1 MEIDWN
7 VIDKKWQKQWLEN
20 NDHETDSDNKEKKFI
35 TVAYPYPNSPQ
46 HIGHGRTYTIADVH
60 SRYLRMKG
68 FNVLF
73 PMGFHYTGTP
83 ILGMAKRVEANDVE
97 LIEGFKTLYN
107 VPEDKI
113 KEFVE
118 PVKIA
123 DYFHEEIKSGMVE
136 MGYSIDWRRE
146 FTTIDPAYQKFIE
159 WQFRNLK
166 EKNLI
171 VQGSHPVG
179 WCPKDQNPVSQH
191 DTLGDVEPD
200 FTEYIII
207 KFDLNGVKIPVAT
220 LRPETLFG
228 VTNIWINPQVM
239 YQKIKVNDE
248 ICITSPECARK
259 LEFLEKKIEVI
270 EDIMGSDFVG
280 QSVKAPHSSDS
291 VLILPASFVK
301 SDNGT
306 GIVMSVPAHA
316 PFDYQALLD
325 SKSGKNKSINNDL
338 LKNIQNIE
346 PISMI
351 NTKGLGNIPAKDI
364 VEKMGI
370 SHQDD
375 PKLEEA
381 TKEIYSKEFYDGI
394 LANNTKQ
401 FAGKKIS
408 EAKDEVKEWITKIG
422 SADILLEL
430 TNSPVKCRCG
440 TECVVKLLS
449 NQWFLDYSNKDWKQ
463 KAHSCFE
470 GMNILPNEIRSEFD
484 KVLDWLRERACARQH
499 GLGTKIPWDK
509 EWLVESLADSV
520 IYMAFYIISKYV
532 NKKEINGN
540 DLTDEFFDYVFY
552 GEKDSGEI
560 ANKINI
566 TKEKLEEI
574 RNEFLYFYPVDSRH
588 SGRDLVP
595 NHLTFFVLNHV
606 ALFPEENWPQEI
618 VVNGSVLMA
627 GKKMSKSM
635 GNIIPLRDA
644 VRKHGAD
651 PIRLTILISAE
662 LLQDAD
668 FNVEAIN
675 GIKNKLE
682 SMYENSTKTK
692 AEEIPELEP
701 EDKWILSMLQ
711 NLAIN
716 VSQSMDKIRFREALH
731 HILYDFDS
739 KLQWYLKRT
748 KSKQRTNIS
757 GILHKILSSRVLML
771 SPFAPHI
778 AEEMWEKLGNS
789 ELASKSAWPSS
800 VEIEIDSKSIQTET
814 LLKSII
820 DDINNILK
828 ETKISPKKIIIVGG
842 GNIGFNLA
850 KNLETDSKGV
860 RVKIIEKN
868 KDRAEFIAN
877 ELNDTI
883 VINGNG
889 LDEDVLKEAN
899 IEEAET
905 ILSLT
910 NDDEDNIMVSVLA
923 EKNNPNKRTI
933 ALVNK
938 QNYSLLQTSLKIDD
952 LVDPRLTTVST
963 ILKHVHKGTIETV
976 YTLLD
981 GEYEFIEAEILE
993 TSELISKSIK
1003 DSSVPKEI
1011 RIGAIVRDKDI
1022 IIPKSDFKFEKKDL
1036 VVFLSKREHLKE
1048 VESLFRVSSLI

>member
-7 VIDKKWQKQWLEN
+7 AIDRKWQKKWLEN
-20 NDHETDSDNKEKKFI
+20 NDHETDSNNKEKKFI

-46 HIGHGRTYTIADVH
+46 HIGHGRTYTITDVH

-83 ILGMAKRVEANDVE
+83 ILGMSKRVEAGDTEIIDGLKN
-97 LIEGFKTLYN
+97 IYN
-107 VPEDKI
+107 VPDEAI
-113 KEFVE
+113 KTFVE
-118 PVKIA
+118 PIKIA
-123 DYFHEEIKSGMVE
+123 NYFHQEIKEGMIE

-228 VTNIWINPQVM
+228 VTNIWINPQVV

-248 ICITSPECARK
+248 IWITSPECARK
-259 LEFLEKKIEVI
+259 LEFLGKKIEVI
-270 EDIMGSDFVG
+270 EDILGSDFVG
-280 QSVKAPHSSDS
+280 QSAKAPHSSDS

-325 SKSGKNKSINNDL
+325 SKSGKNKSINSDL

-351 NTKGLGNIPAKDI
+351 NTEGLGNIPAKDI

-408 EAKDEVKEWITKIG
+408 EAKDEIKEWITKVG

-463 KAHSCFE
+463 KAHRCFE

-552 GEKDSGEI
+552 GKKDSGEI

-711 NLAIN
+711 NLALN

-778 AEEMWEKLGNS
+778 AEEIWEKLGNS

-800 VEIEIDSKSIQTET
+800 IGIEIDSKSIQTET

-820 DDINNILK
+820 EDINNILK
-828 ETKISPKKIIIVGG
+828 VTKISPKKITIYTAEQWKSKAYNSILKNVLDGQT
-842 GNIGFNLA
+842 NIGTIIKSLIANKETEQIKKDPDFVKKTLNDILSEPVELRKGRMNIGQIDEKQIISSELSSLV
-850 KNLETDSKGV
+850 KNDYDVELSVFSESDSEKYDP
-860 RVKIIEKN
+860 KN
-868 KDRAEFIAN
+868 KAKAARPFKPAI
-877 ELNDTI
+877 L
-883 VINGNG
+883 
-889 LDEDVLKEAN
+889 
-899 IEEAET
+899 IE
-905 ILSLT
+905 
-910 NDDEDNIMVSVLA
+910 
-923 EKNNPNKRTI
+923 
-933 ALVNK
+933 
-938 QNYSLLQTSLKIDD
+938 
-952 LVDPRLTTVST
+952 
-963 ILKHVHKGTIETV
+963 
-976 YTLLD
+976 
-981 GEYEFIEAEILE
+981 
-993 TSELISKSIK
+993 
-1003 DSSVPKEI
+1003 
-1011 RIGAIVRDKDI
+1011 
-1022 IIPKSDFKFEKKDL
+1022 
-1036 VVFLSKREHLKE
+1036 
-1048 VESLFRVSSLI
+1048 

>member
-1 MEIDWN
+1 
-7 VIDKKWQKQWLEN
+7 
-20 NDHETDSDNKEKKFI
+20 
-35 TVAYPYPNSPQ
+35 
-46 HIGHGRTYTIADVH
+46 
-60 SRYLRMKG
+60 
-68 FNVLF
+68 
-73 PMGFHYTGTP
+73 MGFHYTGTP

-123 DYFHEEIKSGMVE
+123 DYFHEEIKSGMIE

-200 FTEYIII
+200 FTEYIVI

-228 VTNIWINPQVM
+228 VTNIWINPQVT
-239 YQKIKVNDE
+239 YQKIKVDDE
-248 ICITSPECARK
+248 IWITSPECARK
-259 LEFLEKKIEVI
+259 LEFLGKKIEVI
-270 EDIMGSDFVG
+270 EDVLGSDFVG
-280 QSVKAPHSSDS
+280 QSAKTPHNSDS

-325 SKSGKNKSINNDL
+325 SKSGKNKSINSDL

-351 NTKGLGNIPAKDI
+351 NTESLGNIPAKDI

-370 SHQDD
+370 LHQDD

-381 TKEIYSKEFYDGI
+381 TKEIYSKEFYEGI
-394 LANNTKQ
+394 LGDNTKQ

-408 EAKDEVKEWITKIG
+408 EAKDEIKEWITKTG

-499 GLGTKIPWDK
+499 GLGTKVPWDK

-552 GEKDSGEI
+552 GKKDSGEI

-675 GIKNKLE
+675 GIKNKLK

-701 EDKWILSMLQ
+701 EDKWILGMLQ
-711 NLAIN
+711 NLASN
-716 VSQSMDKIRFREALH
+716 VSKSMDKIRLREALH

-739 KLQWYLKRT
+739 ELQWYLKRA
-748 KSKQRTNIS
+748 KSKRRENIS
-757 GILHKILSSRVLML
+757 GILHKIFSNRVLML

-778 AEEMWEKLGNS
+778 AEEIWEKLGNT

-800 VEIEIDSKSIQTET
+800 VGIEIDPTAIQTET

-828 ETKISPKKIIIVGG
+828 VTKISPKKITIYTAEQWKSKAYNSILKNVLDGQT
-842 GNIGFNLA
+842 NIGIIIKSLIANKETEQIKKDPDFVKKTLNDILSEPVELRKGRMNVDQIDEKQIISSELSSLV
-850 KNLETDSKGV
+850 KNDYDIELSVFSESDSEKYDP
-860 RVKIIEKN
+860 KN
-868 KDRAEFIAN
+868 KAKAARPFKPAI
-877 ELNDTI
+877 L
-883 VINGNG
+883 
-889 LDEDVLKEAN
+889 
-899 IEEAET
+899 IE
-905 ILSLT
+905 
-910 NDDEDNIMVSVLA
+910 
-923 EKNNPNKRTI
+923 
-933 ALVNK
+933 
-938 QNYSLLQTSLKIDD
+938 
-952 LVDPRLTTVST
+952 
-963 ILKHVHKGTIETV
+963 
-976 YTLLD
+976 
-981 GEYEFIEAEILE
+981 
-993 TSELISKSIK
+993 
-1003 DSSVPKEI
+1003 
-1011 RIGAIVRDKDI
+1011 
-1022 IIPKSDFKFEKKDL
+1022 
-1036 VVFLSKREHLKE
+1036 
-1048 VESLFRVSSLI
+1048 

>member
-1 MEIDWN
+1 MEVDWST
-7 VIDKKWQKQWLEN
+7 IDKKWQKKWAEN
-20 NDHETDSDNKEKKFI
+20 NDHETNSNDKEKKFI

-83 ILGMAKRVEANDVE
+83 ILGMAKRVEANDTE
-97 LIEGFKTLYN
+97 LIEGFKTLYK
-107 VPEDKI
+107 VPEAKI

-118 PVKIA
+118 PIKIA

-207 KFDLNGVKIPVAT
+207 KFDLDGVKIPVAT

-228 VTNIWINPQVM
+228 VTNIWINPQVT

-248 ICITSPECARK
+248 IWIASPECARK
-259 LEFLEKKIEVI
+259 LGFLEKKIEVI
-270 EDIMGSDFVG
+270 EDVSGSDFVG
-280 QSVKAPHSSDS
+280 QSVKAPHNSDS
-291 VLILPASFVK
+291 IVILPASFVK

-316 PFDYQALLD
+316 PFDYQALVD
-325 SKSGKNKSINNDL
+325 CKSGKNKSISSDL
-338 LKNIQNIE
+338 LNNIQNIE

-351 NTKGLGNIPAKDI
+351 KTEGLGNIPAKDI

-375 PKLEEA
+375 PKLEDA
-381 TKEIYSKEFYDGI
+381 TKEIYSKEFYEGI

-408 EAKDEVKEWITKIG
+408 EAKDEIKEWITKIG

-440 TECVVKLLS
+440 AECVVKLLS
-449 NQWFLDYSNKDWKQ
+449 NQWFLDYSNKDWKK
-463 KAHSCFE
+463 KAHVCFE
-470 GMNILPNEIRSEFD
+470 KMNILPNEIRSEFD

-499 GLGTKIPWDK
+499 GLGTKVPWDK

-552 GEKDSGEI
+552 GEKDPAEI
-560 ANKINI
+560 SNKINI

-635 GNIIPLRDA
+635 GNIIPLRAA
-644 VRKHGAD
+644 VRKYGAD

-668 FNVEAIN
+668 FNIEAIN

-711 NLAIN
+711 NLALN

-739 KLQWYLKRT
+739 ELQWYLKRA

-778 AEEMWEKLGNS
+778 AEEIWEKLGNS

-800 VEIEIDSKSIQTET
+800 VGIEIDSKSIQTET

-820 DDINNILK
+820 EDINNILK
-828 ETKISPKKIIIVGG
+828 VTKISPKKITIYT
-842 GNIGFNLA
+842 A
-850 KNLETDSKGV
+850 EQWKSKAY
-860 RVKIIEKN
+860 N
-868 KDRAEFIAN
+868 
-877 ELNDTI
+877 
-883 VINGNG
+883 
-889 LDEDVLKEAN
+889 
-899 IEEAET
+899 
-905 ILSLT
+905 S
-910 NDDEDNIMVSVLA
+910 
-923 EKNNPNKRTI
+923 
-933 ALVNK
+933 
-938 QNYSLLQTSLKIDD
+938 
-952 LVDPRLTTVST
+952 
-963 ILKHVHKGTIETV
+963 ILKNV
-976 YTLLD
+976 LD
-981 GEYEFIEAEILE
+981 GQ
-993 TSELISKSIK
+993 TN
-1003 DSSVPKEI
+1003 
-1011 RIGAIVRDKDI
+1011 IGAII
-1022 IIPKSDFKFEKKDL
+1022 KSLIANKETEQIKKDPDFVKKTL
-1036 VVFLSKREHLKE
+1036 NDILSDPVELRKGRINIGQIDEKE
-1048 VESLFRVSSLI
+1048 IISSELSSLVKNDYNVELSVFSESDSEKYDPKNKAKAARPFKPAILIE

>member
-7 VIDKKWQKQWLEN
+7 AIDKKWQKKWSEN
-20 NDHETDSDNKEKKFI
+20 NDHETDSNNKEKKFI

-123 DYFHEEIKSGMVE
+123 DYFHEEIKSGMIE

-200 FTEYIII
+200 FTEYIVI

-248 ICITSPECARK
+248 IWITSPECARK

-270 EDIMGSDFVG
+270 EDILGSDFVG

-338 LKNIQNIE
+338 LKNIQSIE

-351 NTKGLGNIPAKDI
+351 NTEGLGNIPAKDI

-408 EAKDEVKEWITKIG
+408 EAKDEIKEWITKIG

-552 GEKDSGEI
+552 GKKDSGEI

-566 TKEKLEEI
+566 TKEKLKEI

-711 NLAIN
+711 NLALN
-716 VSQSMDKIRFREALH
+716 VSQSMDKIRLREALH

-778 AEEMWEKLGNS
+778 AEEIWEKLGNL

-800 VEIEIDSKSIQTET
+800 IGIEIDSKSIQTET

-828 ETKISPKKIIIVGG
+828 VTKISPKKI
-842 GNIGFNLA
+842 
-850 KNLETDSKGV
+850 
-860 RVKIIEKN
+860 
-868 KDRAEFIAN
+868 
-877 ELNDTI
+877 
-883 VINGNG
+883 
-889 LDEDVLKEAN
+889 
-899 IEEAET
+899 
-905 ILSLT
+905 
-910 NDDEDNIMVSVLA
+910 
-923 EKNNPNKRTI
+923 
-933 ALVNK
+933 
-938 QNYSLLQTSLKIDD
+938 
-952 LVDPRLTTVST
+952 
-963 ILKHVHKGTIETV
+963 TV
-976 YTLLD
+976 YTAEQWKSKAYNSILKNVLD
-981 GEYEFIEAEILE
+981 GQTNIGIIIKSLIANKETEQIKKDPDFVKKTLNDILSE
-993 TSELISKSIK
+993 PVELRKGRMNIGQIDEKQIISSEL
-1003 DSSVPKEI
+1003 
-1011 RIGAIVRDKDI
+1011 
-1022 IIPKSDFKFEKKDL
+1022 
-1036 VVFLSKREHLKE
+1036 
-1048 VESLFRVSSLI
+1048 SSLVKNDYDVELSVFSESDSEKYDPKNKAKAARPFKPAILIE